1 MVSNDMNAVLTEL
14 RELIMVNREQ
24 IAEMKALSA
33 QIQKDNAEFHLLMI
47 KAFNEFAE

>member
-14 RELIMVNREQ
+14 RELITVNRDQ

-33 QIQKDNAEFHLLMI
+33 QIQKCHAE
-47 KAFNEFAE
+47 